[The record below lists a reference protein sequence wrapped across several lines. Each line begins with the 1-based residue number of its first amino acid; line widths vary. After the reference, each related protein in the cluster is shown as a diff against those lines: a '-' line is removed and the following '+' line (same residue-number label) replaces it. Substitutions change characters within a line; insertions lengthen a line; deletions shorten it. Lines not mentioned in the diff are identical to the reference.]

1 MIPGTHQASKAMEKG
16 KTIIER
22 MIDIY
27 HKVGI
32 GNIKRD
38 GSVFDAQNLEKAQG
52 EIKALAELLKL
63 TPVQVVILTA
73 LMERSGEYQV
83 DRDDLVEDLGID
95 YLTFLNLDVEMDGL
109 RKKRYMWYAKDG
121 GIILCEAAVKALK
134 SNTVLKER
142 EITGLGTMDIVKMVD
157 ESVRMMDGEMGP
169 VLDVEALVEQLSLA
183 NPGTSF
189 TRACDTVFRKVT
201 DTVERFLFVFIL
213 LQYVLHY
220 REYIGWDDLDG
231 VLPDSIVRRLS
242 AQSMTGS
249 LELQQAKMAEY
260 GFDGGFRNTNT
271 LKISNGVLQEALGD
285 IGGLRPH
292 QRDIA
297 AAKKLYW
304 PCLKRKKL
312 FYNESVRLQVT
323 ELSDALSEE
332 SYGQIRERLRS
343 KGFRNGLT
351 VLFYGPPGTGKTETV
366 YQLARHCH
374 RDVFL
379 IEASR
384 IKSSLV
390 GDSEKN
396 IKEIFDSYRQI
407 VNEGGNIPI
416 LLFNEADGIF
426 GARMEGRGDA
436 VDKMENTIQNIIL
449 QEMED
454 LDGILIATTNL
465 TSNLDRAFNRRFL
478 YKIHF
483 EKPDMQN
490 KALIWNSMMPE
501 LTNAEAMSLARDY
514 DFSGGQIENIVRK
527 KEISEILTNHTP
539 SLSEIRNY
547 CDNEILSGDH
557 PRSKIGF

>member
-1 MIPGTHQASKAMEKG
+1 MEKG